1 MSSEPAFLKVLE
13 AAIAKA
19 RLSLAGAFVAQAVE
33 DVRALSPELAETIAA
48 RWREL
53 ASWESNAG

>member
-1 MSSEPAFLKVLE
+1 LKVLE